1 MLTMSIETP
10 PVPRRRSFIDGLLR
24 LVAAT
29 GLIASVIGFGYL
41 AVVASVDHSLFDEWQ
56 VIFAAVSLAA
66 ILVGLGL
73 GSWFLLRSRHSAH
86 GWASYL
92 RLAVLAVVP
101 GLLLG
106 LFISAFI
113 IASLVSSWIRH
124 SSFGDPHGPGVTT
137 LTSAPAPASLASL
150 MLTPTDLG
158 AGWYAKA
165 KPNPSLTPITSP
177 QGTSEGELVLVKD
190 FIDSDHWTGTL
201 WRNDGTTMEFLRQ
214 FDSVADAGNYLD
226 YWKAE
231 NPGVTLSPQT
241 IGQIVVQQGVFAGD
255 WRFASFTV
263 GDKYF
268 QVQEDNIDSMP
279 TAAQFQTVVAAAVA
293 KATVTR

>member
-1 MLTMSIETP
+1 MLTLAVENP
-10 PVPRRRSFIDGLLR
+10 PIPRRRRTFIDGLLR

-29 GLIASVIGFGYL
+29 GLIASAIGFAYL
-41 AVVASVDHSLFDEWQ
+41 AVVASVDHSVFDEWQ
-56 VIFAAVSLAA
+56 VIFTAVSLAA
-66 ILVGLGL
+66 ILLGLGI
-73 GSWFLLRSRHSAH
+73 GSWFLLQSRFSPH

-113 IASLVSSWIRH
+113 IGTLVSSWIRH

-137 LTSAPAPASLASL
+137 LSSAPAPASLASL

-165 KPNPSLTPITSP
+165 KPNPSLTPTSS
-177 QGTSEGELVLVKD
+177 QHAGEGQLVLVKD
-190 FIDSDHWTGTL
+190 FIDSDHWTGTR
-201 WRNDGTTMEFLRQ
+201 WRNDGTTMEFLRH
-214 FDSVADAGNYLD
+214 FDSVANAGNYLGD
-226 YWKAE
+226 WKAE

-241 IGQIVVQQGVFAGD
+241 ISQTVVQQGVMSGD
-255 WRFASFTV
+255 WRVASFTV
-263 GDKYF
+263 GDNYF
-268 QVQEDNIDSMP
+268 EVEEDNIDSMP
-279 TAAQFQTVVAAAVA
+279 TAAQFRTIVAAAVA
-293 KATVTR
+293 KATMTP

>member
-1 MLTMSIETP
+1 MLTLAVENP
-10 PVPRRRSFIDGLLR
+10 PIPRRSAFIDGLLR
-24 LVAAT
+24 FVAAT

-41 AVVASVDHSLFDEWQ
+41 AVVASVDHVLFDEWQ

-73 GSWFLLRSRHSAH
+73 GSWFLLRSRTSAH

-106 LFISAFI
+106 LFISAFVI
-113 IASLVSSWIRH
+113 GALASSWIRH
-124 SSFGDPHGPGVTT
+124 SSFGDPRGPGVTT
-137 LTSAPAPASLASL
+137 LTAAPAPASLASL

-165 KPNPSLTPITSP
+165 KPNPSLTPTSS
-177 QGTSEGELVLVKD
+177 QHASEGQLALVKD

-201 WRNDGTTMEFLRQ
+201 WRNDGTTMEFLRH
-214 FDSVADAGNYLD
+214 FDSVANAGNYLD

-241 IGQIVVQQGVFAGD
+241 IGQTVVQQGVMAGD
-255 WRFASFTV
+255 WRVASFTV
-263 GDKYF
+263 GDNYF
-268 QVQEDNIDSMP
+268 QVEEDNIDSMP

-293 KATVTR
+293 KATVTP

>member
-1 MLTMSIETP
+1 MLTMAVEDP
-10 PVPRRRSFIDGLLR
+10 PIAGRRTFVDGLLR
-24 LVAAT
+24 FVAAT
-29 GLIASVIGFGYL
+29 GLIASAIGFGYL
-41 AVVASVDHSLFDEWQ
+41 AVVASVDHSLWDEWQ

-66 ILVGLGL
+66 ILLGLGL
-73 GSWFLLRSRHSAH
+73 GSWFLLRSRHCAH

-92 RLAVLAVVP
+92 RLAALAAVP

-113 IASLVSSWIRH
+113 ISSLVSSWIRH

-137 LTSAPAPASLASL
+137 VTFAPAPASLASL

-165 KPNPSLTPITSP
+165 KPNPSLTPISS
-177 QGTSEGELVLVKD
+177 QGTSEGQLVLVKD

-201 WRNDGTTMEFLRQ
+201 WRNDGATIEFLRH
-214 FDSVADAGNYLD
+214 FDSVANAGNYLD
-226 YWKAE
+226 YWEAE

-241 IGQIVVQQGVFAGD
+241 VGQTIVQEGVFAGD

-263 GDKYF
+263 GDNYF

-279 TAAQFQTVVAAAVA
+279 TVAQFQTVVAAAVA
-293 KATVTR
+293 KATVTP

>member
-1 MLTMSIETP
+1 MLTLAIEDP
-10 PVPRRRSFIDGLLR
+10 PLTRRRPFIDGLLR
-24 LVAAT
+24 FVGAT
-29 GLIASVIGFGYL
+29 GLIASAIGFGYL

-92 RLAVLAVVP
+92 RLAVLAAVP

-106 LFISAFI
+106 LFISAVI
-113 IASLVSSWIRH
+113 IGSLASSWIRH

-150 MLTPTDLG
+150 VLTPTDLG
-158 AGWYAKA
+158 AGWYNKA
-165 KPNPSLTPITSP
+165 KPNPSLTPISS
-177 QGTSEGELVLVKD
+177 QDTSEGQLVLVKD
-190 FIDSDHWTGTL
+190 FIDTDHWTGIL
-201 WRNDGTTMEFLRQ
+201 WRNDGTTIELLRH
-214 FDSVADAGNYLD
+214 FDSVANACNYLD

-241 IGQIVVQQGVFAGD
+241 IGQTVVQEGVFAGD

-263 GDKYF
+263 GDNYF
-268 QVQEDNIDSMP
+268 QVQEDNVDSMP

-293 KATVTR
+293 KATVTP